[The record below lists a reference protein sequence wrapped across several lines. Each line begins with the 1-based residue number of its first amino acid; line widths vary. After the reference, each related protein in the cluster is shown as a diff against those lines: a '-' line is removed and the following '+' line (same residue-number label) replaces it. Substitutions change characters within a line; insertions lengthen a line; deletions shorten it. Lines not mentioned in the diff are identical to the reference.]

1 MRTPKEMLDLILQI
15 AQQDDRIRAVTM
27 SGSRVNPDCPV
38 DIYQDFDIVFH
49 VKDAAPF
56 WDNMAWIEENF
67 GMPSLLQKPESSVL
81 MPPDGDGHYVYLM
94 IFPDGNR
101 IDLNVSPEEYVPD
114 GEPEIL
120 LLDKDGTFPAIQPA
134 KDHWYIKKPTEK
146 LFTDC
151 CNEFH
156 WCLNNVAKGIARDEL
171 SYAMEM
177 LNHYVRD
184 ELIRMLEWYIGA
196 EHDFEVSAGKMGKY
210 FKKYLP
216 EDLYQRFR
224 ATYTDAEPENIWNA
238 AFSMLYLFGDAARAV
253 AANLGFSY
261 DVQEEKGI
269 EQYMTQVKEGL
280 LQYE

>member
-1 MRTPKEMLDLILQI
+1 
-15 AQQDDRIRAVTM
+15 
-27 SGSRVNPDCPV
+27 
-38 DIYQDFDIVFH
+38 
-49 VKDAAPF
+49 
-56 WDNMAWIEENF
+56 
-67 GMPSLLQKPESSVL
+67 
-81 MPPDGDGHYVYLM
+81 
-94 IFPDGNR
+94 
-101 IDLNVSPEEYVPD
+101 
-114 GEPEIL
+114 
-120 LLDKDGTFPAIQPA
+120 
-134 KDHWYIKKPTEK
+134 
-146 LFTDC
+146 
-151 CNEFH
+151 
-156 WCLNNVAKGIARDEL
+156 
-171 SYAMEM
+171 
-177 LNHYVRD
+177 
-184 ELIRMLEWYIGA
+184 MLEWYIGA